1 MNFDGFL
8 YVFAFVGIIT
18 TAVAASLGIALT
30 LTMARF
36 TYMRFKRV
44 APLLFFNADGQV
56 KTSPQRGNGLDDLVS
71 EASAKYTE
79 KTRVPVS
86 TAGH

>member
-1 MNFDGFL
+1 MSFDGFL

-44 APLLFFNADGQV
+44 APLLFFTADGQPP
-56 KTSPQRGNGLDDLVS
+56 KTVQRGGTLEELGS
-71 EASAKYTE
+71 EAPSKYTE
-79 KTRVPVS
+79 KTRMPVS
-86 TAGH
+86 SVGH